1 MEIEALK
8 KTQSERMLEMQTLKK
23 RTGTTD
29 KNITNRM
36 WEMEE
41 RILVVEDMIQ
51 EIETSIKEKW

>member
-36 WEMEE
+36 
-41 RILVVEDMIQ
+41 
-51 EIETSIKEKW
+51 

>member
-8 KTQSERMLEMQTLKK
+8 KTQSERMLKMQTLKK